1 MSESDTQNQNILLEL
16 RREFIIEARDRL
28 DDAQG
33 ALEGIYNDT
42 ISRKD
47 AVTVIRRNLHSLKG
61 MGKSFGFPTI
71 SLVAHRLEDFLCE
84 ITASSKLDPDDIQ
97 TFLDYM
103 DEIIGYGT
111 DPGLS
116 DASAL
121 VRVLPTGSQFNVEN
135 FQAREVEVLLI
146 APSRVVSRM
155 VETELAQC
163 GYRVSLAT
171 TPWEAFELAVCTLP
185 DIIITS
191 VVMDH
196 VSGAELV
203 RALGEVGAVCDTQF
217 AVLTSFEPGHVELQG
232 IPKRVDI
239 IGLGAS
245 FHDDLGDFVAKFESR
260 PSTTNAVEFR
270 SSRPLRILLAED
282 IRANR
287 LLVDAVLGKY
297 GIETVMV
304 ENGALAVEAVREQ
317 NFDLV
322 LMDINMP
329 EMDGL
334 AATGAIRA
342 LSTDAAN
349 VPIIALTANNSE
361 QDREDYIQRGMND
374 LVPKPIISGD
384 LIRAIE
390 RRCDV
395 VLDSGASNP
404 VSGIDSAGLNP
415 VGDSLRDLEA
425 SAAKL

>member
-1 MSESDTQNQNILLEL
+1 MSVTDTHNAKILLEL

-33 ALEGIYNDT
+33 ALESIYNDT
-42 ISRKD
+42 MDRTD
-47 AVTVIRRNLHSLKG
+47 AVTVIRRNVHSLKG

-71 SLVAHRLEDFLCE
+71 SLVSHRLEDFLAE
-84 ITASSKLDPDDIQ
+84 ITTTSRLDPDDIQ

-103 DEIIGYGT
+103 DEIIGFGV

-135 FQAREVEVLLI
+135 FQGREVEVLLMV
-146 APSRVVSRM
+146 PSRVVSRM

-196 VSGAELV
+196 ISGAELA
-203 RALGEVGAVCDTQF
+203 RALSEVSAVRNTQF

-232 IPKRVDI
+232 IPQKVDI

-245 FHDDLGDFVAKFESR
+245 FHDDLGDFVAKFESK
-260 PSTTNAVEFR
+260 PSTIDQVEYQ

-282 IRANR
+282 MRANR
-287 LLVDAVLGKY
+287 LLVDAVLSKF
-297 GIETVMV
+297 GIEMVMV
-304 ENGALAVEAVREQ
+304 QNGALAVEAVREQ
-317 NFDLV
+317 NFDVV
-322 LMDINMP
+322 LMDIMMP

-334 AATGAIRA
+334 DATRAIRA
-342 LSTDAAN
+342 LPGDAAN
-349 VPIIALTANNSE
+349 VPIIALTANDSE

-395 VLDSGASNP
+395 VLHSGASKP
-404 VSGIDSAGLNP
+404 TSETDPAALNP
-415 VGDSLRDLEA
+415 VGDSLKDLEA
-425 SAAKL
+425 FAAKL